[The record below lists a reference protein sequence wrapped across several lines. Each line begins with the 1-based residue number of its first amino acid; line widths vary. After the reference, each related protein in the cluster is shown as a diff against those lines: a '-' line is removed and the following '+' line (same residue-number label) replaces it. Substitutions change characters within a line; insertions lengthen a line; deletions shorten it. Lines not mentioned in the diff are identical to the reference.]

1 MPGAKSHN
9 GKGGDKE
16 LEDLITLLRAYH
28 RGIKV
33 LSDEELLA
41 TKAKVERLAKRLGV
55 NIQVIIDVIQH
66 R

>member
-1 MPGAKSHN
+1 MSGAKSH
-9 GKGGDKE
+9 GKKGGYKD

-41 TKAKVERLAKRLGV
+41 TKAKV
-55 NIQVIIDVIQH
+55 
-66 R
+66 